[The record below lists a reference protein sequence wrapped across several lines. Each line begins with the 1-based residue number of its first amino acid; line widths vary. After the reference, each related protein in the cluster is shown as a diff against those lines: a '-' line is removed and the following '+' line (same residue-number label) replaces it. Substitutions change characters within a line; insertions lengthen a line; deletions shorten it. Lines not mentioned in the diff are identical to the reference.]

1 MRTFFTSMCCAH
13 PKGTVPTNP
22 ASLARINPADHPSQP
37 TALQVDDASL
47 TTHVHDD
54 DGRYA
59 FYCKIALAPRLVT
72 SDPSGRFMVASG
84 DERLNHMI
92 APWTGCDWVKRL
104 GVPTT
109 VQAV

>member
-1 MRTFFTSMCCAH
+1 
-13 PKGTVPTNP
+13 
-22 ASLARINPADHPSQP
+22 
-37 TALQVDDASL
+37 
-47 TTHVHDD
+47 
-54 DGRYA
+54 
-59 FYCKIALAPRLVT
+59 VT